1 MQTLIYIGT
10 GFTAVAAITVPAA
23 AFAAITWAVRKARG
37 TL

>member
-10 GFTAVAAITVPAA
+10 GVTAVAAVTVPAA
-23 AFAAITWAVRKARG
+23 VFAAIAWAVRKARG

>member
-10 GFTAVAAITVPAA
+10 GFIAVGVVTVPAA
-23 AFAAITWAVRKARG
+23 AFAAVAWAVRKARG

>member
-10 GFTAVAAITVPAA
+10 GLFAVAAVTVPAA
-23 AFAAITWAVRKARG
+23 AFAGIAAIVRKARG

>member
-1 MQTLIYIGT
+1 MQTLIYIGA

-23 AFAAITWAVRKARG
+23 AVAAVAWAIRKARG

>member
-10 GFTAVAAITVPAA
+10 GLFAVAAVIVPAA
-23 AFAAITWAVRKARG
+23 AFAAVAWAVRKARG